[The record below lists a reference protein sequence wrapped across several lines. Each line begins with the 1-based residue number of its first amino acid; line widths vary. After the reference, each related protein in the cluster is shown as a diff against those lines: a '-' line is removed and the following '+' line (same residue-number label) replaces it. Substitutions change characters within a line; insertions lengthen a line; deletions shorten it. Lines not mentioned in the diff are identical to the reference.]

1 MAAGI
6 ESAVDT
12 RTYNSPSLVG
22 NIVEKVLIAR
32 QLAENERKFAEK
44 KAAEAGT
51 SLEEVGIEK
60 GFFFKKA
67 LKGEF
72 GGNFVD
78 KKTKQLKGV
87 VKKYKIAKRISK
99 NPKVA
104 FNFIKP
110 ILAAKTSKK
119 VSGAQTKMFRAK
131 FDYTNYDEVTTAVPK
146 TPVAGVAPKKIQKAT
161 TSKSKRI
168 SREELLSSIT
178 EIANSLNKTAES
190 IGRSTSGVSS
200 SVISASNAQMQ
211 LVEQLKVRNTTLED
225 KLNEIAKAISEQ
237 TQFQRQSVSRS
248 KAAKAEER
256 LENQADVSTV
266 ETPDDTATAENE
278 TLIAQ
283 LSQNITPTTNIVNAP
298 TIERPSGGYPSF
310 SDIPKAG
317 MDIPQAERGGIISG
331 PDSGYLAKLHG
342 DELVVPLR
350 NNYTEGKKSAVDGK
364 VRRRPSSIS
373 SGGVTKSSLGGR
385 FGFGITNMAG
395 IAGGGSTQASA
406 LSQPIVDAMSL
417 IPMAVGG
424 GTLAQLTSLMNVM
437 GNESPIIQPYI
448 QQVSRSLANV
458 FGLPNAIVNKVKSKS
473 APKGEEGT
481 EDKEEGESKKDLLSK
496 LMDGFGKLLEKMGQA
511 INSPATTTTTGSGD
525 LSAVNL
531 EGLSEKEISDLG
543 RMVYAEA
550 GASEEGAAHV
560 LNAILNRYRQVKQ
573 GKATPQ
579 AWGVRSGV
587 TAEQMTITDLLYAEN
602 QFQPIRD
609 KRFDK
614 VSAEQG
620 TQALNAAIKG
630 GGLNPSEIKSKAM
643 ISGMTEEEAA
653 RLAVADTFYNPT
665 VSSNKPFKDAPV
677 VNTSNKHA
685 FMSSPNT
692 GFKPEDLSRLQPVVQ
707 TPPPIPPQPVSQQIQ
722 QNFGMNPNDK
732 VEFVLGDKTYEAYKT
747 TQGFDFFEVTANP
760 LDSNPKVTNP
770 EKLKILTEAFVKL
783 KSQPSAPPPK
793 EVSFNPPSAASQAV
807 AKAQQISQPLDTSG
821 AGNIV
826 AMMMPQSQEAKTAST
841 SLPSSAQTSTTGRSS
856 NPLGGSGLYEE
867 NYNLV

>member
-110 ILAAKTSKK
+110 ILAAKTSRK

-256 LENQADVSTV
+256 LENQTDVATV

-458 FGLPNAIVNKVKSKS
+458 FGLPNAIVNKVKSKF

-496 LMDGFGKLLEKMGQA
+496 LIDGFGKLLEKMGQS
-511 INSPATTTTTGSGD
+511 INQTPSPTGQPQPADITG
-525 LSAVNL
+525 N
-531 EGLSEKEISDLG
+531 EKELLKRLMI
-543 RMVYAEA
+543 AEA
-550 GASEEGAAHV
+550 GGEGIEGMAMVGQSV
-560 LNAILNRYRQVKQ
+560 LNRASLIQSGTVGAGQFNAASGSVTDVIQGENQYQPYRQGKLNRALSPEENARAEEAYNLMMNPQQFKQQIKAKFNLTDTQVQ
-573 GKATPQ
+573 LASAATGFRNYDAGAGLDTSQQVNEFKAGSHTWNTAGNAGLKTASSNVKVNIPAATQQAAQPQ
-579 AWGVRSGV
+579 A
-587 TAEQMTITDLLYAEN
+587 
-602 QFQPIRD
+602 
-609 KRFDK
+609 
-614 VSAEQG
+614 
-620 TQALNAAIKG
+620 
-630 GGLNPSEIKSKAM
+630 
-643 ISGMTEEEAA
+643 
-653 RLAVADTFYNPT
+653 
-665 VSSNKPFKDAPV
+665 
-677 VNTSNKHA
+677 
-685 FMSSPNT
+685 
-692 GFKPEDLSRLQPVVQ
+692 
-707 TPPPIPPQPVSQQIQ
+707 PQPVQKIT
-722 QNFGMNPNDK
+722 QNFGYSEGTRVNFEYGGQQYHAYRGKDDWAIFKGTGIGATLLDRSGGKNK
-732 VEFVLGDKTYEAYKT
+732 AIVERFLNVISQQTSISSLAPASI
-747 TQGFDFFEVTANP
+747 QQEVA
-760 LDSNPKVTNP
+760 
-770 EKLKILTEAFVKL
+770 
-783 KSQPSAPPPK
+783 
-793 EVSFNPPSAASQAV
+793 FNPPAAASQAV